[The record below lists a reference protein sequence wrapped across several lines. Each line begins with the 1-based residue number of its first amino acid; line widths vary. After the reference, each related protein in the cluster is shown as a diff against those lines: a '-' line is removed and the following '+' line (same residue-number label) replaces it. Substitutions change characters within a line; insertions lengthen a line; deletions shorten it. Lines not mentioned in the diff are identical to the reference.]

1 MPKSYPIY
9 ILDDDSIV
17 FTKKDINHVDFWNE
31 QVAKKVSEMYN
42 IPVHRLLNIPYCQ
55 RRARIVGTKLFCG
68 EELSIDLFNKIK
80 TVLNKKV
87 LKVVY
92 DQHETVLKYDVMVLN
107 TLKLTP

>member
-17 FTKKDINHVDFWNE
+17 FTKKDINHVDFWID
-31 QVAKKVSEMYN
+31 QVANKVSEMYK

-55 RRARIVGTKLFCG
+55 RRARVVGNNLYCD
-68 EELSIDLFNKIK
+68 EELSLDLVNNIK

-92 DQHETVLKYDVMVLN
+92 DQHETVLPYDLMILN
-107 TLKLTP
+107 NLKLLP

>member
-55 RRARIVGTKLFCG
+55 RRARIVGNNLFCG
-68 EELSIDLFNKIK
+68 EKLSVDLVNKIK

-92 DQHETVLKYDVMVLN
+92 DQHETILPYDLIILNNLKPL
-107 TLKLTP
+107 P

>member
-1 MPKSYPIY
+1 MQKSFTLY

-17 FTKKDINHVDFWNE
+17 FTKEDLNHVDFWN
-31 QVAKKVSEMYN
+31 QKVAKNVSEMYK

-55 RRARIVGTKLFCG
+55 RRARIVGNNLFCG
-68 EELSIDLFNKIK
+68 EELSLDLVNKIK

-92 DQHETVLKYDVMVLN
+92 DQHETVLAYDVMILN
-107 TLKLTP
+107 SLKPTP

>member
-17 FTKKDINHVDFWNE
+17 FTKKDINHVVFWNE

-55 RRARIVGTKLFCG
+55 RRARIVGKKLFCG

-92 DQHETVLKYDVMVLN
+92 DQHETVLKYDVMILN
-107 TLKLTP
+107 SIKPLP

>member
-1 MPKSYPIY
+1 MPKSYPLY

-17 FTKKDINHVDFWNE
+17 FTKEDLNHVDFWN
-31 QVAKKVSEMYN
+31 QKVAKNVSEMYR

-55 RRARIVGTKLFCG
+55 RRARVVGKNLFCG
-68 EELSIDLFNKIK
+68 EELSIDLVNKIK

-92 DQHETVLKYDVMVLN
+92 DQHETVLPYDVMILN
-107 TLKLTP
+107 NLKPLP

>member
-1 MPKSYPIY
+1 MQKSYPIY

-17 FTKKDINHVDFWNE
+17 FTKEDLNHVDFWN
-31 QVAKKVSEMYN
+31 QKVAKNVSELYN

-55 RRARIVGTKLFCG
+55 RRARIVGNNLFCG
-68 EELSIDLFNKIK
+68 EELSVELVNKIK

-92 DQHETVLKYDVMVLN
+92 DQHETVLAYDVMILN
-107 TLKLTP
+107 SLKPLP